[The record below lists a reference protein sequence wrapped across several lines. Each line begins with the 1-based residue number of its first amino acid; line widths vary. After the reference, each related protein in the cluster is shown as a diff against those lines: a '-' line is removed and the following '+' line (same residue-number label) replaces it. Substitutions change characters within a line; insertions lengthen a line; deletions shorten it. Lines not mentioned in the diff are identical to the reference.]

1 MLCQQVVDAEPPS
14 SYDTMGI
21 SYQALRDTLSDALA
35 CLPMIDK
42 GNKMVDK
49 CAKFAATLNHCLVLL
64 GMLFPPPPFFF
75 VLPILSHISYSKK
88 KMI

>member
-14 SYDTMGI
+14 SYDTTGI
-21 SYQALRDTLSDALA
+21 SYQTLRDTLSDALA

-64 GMLFPPPPFFF
+64 GMLSPPPFLF
-75 VLPILSHISYSKK
+75 VLPILSDILYSKK
-88 KMI
+88 KAT